1 MLKYPKEP
9 ILIIDDEKEFL
20 HSVELILASNM
31 INNVNLCND
40 SLDVPAN
47 LKNKNY
53 SLILLDLNMP
63 NLSGLEL
70 LPQIIEENP
79 EIPVIIITAINDVE
93 SAVNCMKMGAYDFVV
108 KPVDEARLITIVK
121 RGLDIR
127 EIRSE
132 NTRLKQSILNRKL
145 RDTKAFENIITNNE
159 QMQSIF
165 QYIEAIADTKLP
177 LLITGETGVGKELF
191 AEAVHKVSGR
201 IGKIVTIN
209 VAGVDDTLF
218 SDTLFGHK
226 KGAFTGAEKERKGLI
241 EEAKEGS
248 LFLDEIG
255 DLSLESQVKLLRLL
269 QDGTFYPLGSDLA
282 KLTDARII
290 VATNKN
296 IQKMQFEN
304 SFRKD
309 LFYRLKAHRIHIPP
323 LRDRK
328 EDIPLLVDHFLEK
341 ASNELDKKKPTPPK
355 ELYTLL
361 KNYAFPGNVRELE
374 GIITDMV
381 SRHTSG
387 ILSIDSIN
395 NIIDENAL
403 INFDPIS
410 ENSKSNSEIIF
421 PEVLPKLKEIEV
433 QTINE
438 ALLRADGNQSI
449 AAKILGISRRALNNR
464 LQRGKIKDL

>member
-145 RDTKAFENIITNNE
+145 RDTKAFENIVTNNE
-159 QMQSIF
+159 QMRSIF

-269 QDGTFYPLGSDLA
+269 QDSTFYPLGSDLA

-361 KNYAFPGNVRELE
+361 KNYSFPGNVRELE

-395 NIIDENAL
+395 NIIDENSL

-464 LQRGKIKDL
+464 LQRGKIKGL

>member
-145 RDTKAFENIITNNE
+145 RDTKAFENIVTNNE
-159 QMQSIF
+159 QMRSIF

-269 QDGTFYPLGSDLA
+269 QDSTFYPLGSDLA

-361 KNYAFPGNVRELE
+361 KNYSFPGNVRELE

-395 NIIDENAL
+395 NIIDENSL

>member
-145 RDTKAFENIITNNE
+145 RDTKAFENIVTNNE
-159 QMQSIF
+159 QMRSIF

-201 IGKIVTIN
+201 IGKIVTVN

-226 KGAFTGAEKERKGLI
+226 KGAFTGADKERKGLI

-395 NIIDENAL
+395 NIIDENSL